1 MLSVASH
8 VNALVFGD
16 VWCTALLLRLRS
28 GPVPRVVCTGTGT
41 VRITPDRR
49 PTDTA
54 LRPPPRRAARARSKN
69 IRSITSG
76 MLICIRLLYLMAP
89 QLGIPFC
96 FSYRGYHRLPPAP
109 HRWWTGTGTGTGTG
123 SVPGPG
129 PVGTGTG
136 TGTGY
141 RLPVNHHPVPAPDRS
156 GSGSGSGGRSVGPGP
171 VTVTWG
177 FLP

>member
-96 FSYRGYHRLPPAP
+96 FSYRGYHR
-109 HRWWTGTGTGTGTG
+109 TGYHQHHTGGGPG
-123 SVPGPG
+123 PGPG
-129 PVGTGTG
+129 PVG
-136 TGTGY
+136 
-141 RLPVNHHPVPAPDRS
+141 NHHPVPAPDRS
-156 GSGSGSGGRSVGPGP
+156 RYRSPVPVPVRFRFRFRWSVGRSRSRYGYL
-171 VTVTWG
+171 G
-177 FLP
+177 FLTVGSYM